1 MHVLSYRRA
10 QNYSTLFS
18 SSVNNHLLILMLSRT
33 NAASEAMVF
42 DFIILSF
49 TAAALHRKHTARTD
63 LWKLLFHDGLV
74 YFLISFTMNCIP
86 AVGLSTLYRR
96 KLTKQLIQVLNVL
109 NLNSEPISL
118 HFAVFLIFVDL

>member
-10 QNYSTLFS
+10 QNYLTLFS

-86 AVGLSTLYRR
+86 AVGLSTLYCRN
-96 KLTKQLIQVLNVL
+96 TKQLIQVLNVL

-118 HFAVFLIFVDL
+118 HFAVSLIFVDL